1 MDFFFHKWK
10 NICMVLQWKY
20 FFNKQDLNITKVIF
34 IQVYIIY
41 WWCSC
46 LDLGEKD
53 SKKQYWMKSS
63 ICTWFII
70 DFLPLSWERCNF
82 ASWSLPCPQW
92 TNNKNDQANG
102 NGHSFVKLP
111 RPAPKIYI
119 PSTKL
124 ILHLCVSVQIGQT
137 LFQLPIF
144 APS

>member
-82 ASWSLPCPQW
+82 ASWSLPCPSLPCLNW

-102 NGHSFVKLP
+102 NGHSFVKRL
-111 RPAPKIYI
+111 RICFCVLNFLSI
-119 PSTKL
+119 LSDFISREKL
-124 ILHLCVSVQIGQT
+124 TQKRI
-137 LFQLPIF
+137 
-144 APS
+144 